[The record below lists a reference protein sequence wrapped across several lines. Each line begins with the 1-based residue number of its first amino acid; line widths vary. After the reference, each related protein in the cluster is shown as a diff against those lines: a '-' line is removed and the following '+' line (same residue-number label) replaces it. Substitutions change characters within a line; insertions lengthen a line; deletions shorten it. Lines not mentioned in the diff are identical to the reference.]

1 MLARPR
7 FTCLGTVARANHRA
21 ARDVTRLYRRM
32 NVAHVT
38 QQSRWACE
46 TVRQVSRS
54 ACFGDVVHSLR
65 RSVIVVSGRPRR
77 RRHRHHRRRCRRHR
91 RRRCRR
97 RRRRGGRARRNPHTP
112 FINSLTSRVYFA
124 VNATRRATLCGRYLL
139 PCTLCDDG
147 GIRAFR
153 HVRETR
159 NAKERHAEHTRHPAR
174 PGKHSRSDR
183 SRRQRRHP
191 PPPFV
196 TFLLCHMDR
205 RRASANARAVAT
217 FTRLT
222 SHVSC
227 LPELRSIVYFRQCA
241 RAPCAHEVVSGRGEA
256 VTAAR

>member
-1 MLARPR
+1 MLKTTAHQTAMLARPR
-7 FTCLGTVARANHRA
+7 FTCLGTVARANRRA

-54 ACFGDVVHSLR
+54 ACFGDVVHSFC

-97 RRRRGGRARRNPHTP
+97 RRRRGGRARRNPRTP

-124 VNATRRATLCGRYLL
+124 VNATRCATLCGRYLL
-139 PCTLCDDG
+139 PCTLRDDG
-147 GIRAFR
+147 DIRAFR

-159 NAKERHAEHTRHPAR
+159 KNDTRSTPDTR
-174 PGKHSRSDR
+174 
-183 SRRQRRHP
+183 
-191 PPPFV
+191 
-196 TFLLCHMDR
+196 L
-205 RRASANARAVAT
+205 ARANTRAPTDRGGSGVTLRHLLLRSFSVTWIDAARARMRALLPLLPVS
-217 FTRLT
+217 RLT
-222 SHVSC
+222 SHVC
-227 LPELRSIVYFRQCA
+227 RSYALLFTFASA
-241 RAPCAHEVVSGRGEA
+241 RARHAPTRS
-256 VTAAR
+256 